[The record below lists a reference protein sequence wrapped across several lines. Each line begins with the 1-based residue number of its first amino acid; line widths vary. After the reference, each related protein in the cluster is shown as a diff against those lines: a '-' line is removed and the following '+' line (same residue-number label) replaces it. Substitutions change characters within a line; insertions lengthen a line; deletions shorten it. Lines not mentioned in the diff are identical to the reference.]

1 MYLSNQIEKFAKC
14 YYYKSS
20 TYIICWLKIQ
30 CLEKLNS
37 LSVTMQWFTFW
48 LQLKWGAKLG
58 ANSRSWFHS
67 MPIITALSVYF
78 ELLVDTCLVIPHQ
91 LAHGPEDSDKVFWS
105 SAAVFVCLLVCSL
118 VTEFVGLF
126 VYKTFL
132 PPPYEISELF
142 WMKMFNS
149 HPLKWPIKDHSIII

>member
-1 MYLSNQIEKFAKC
+1 MLGFSTNLWIGKLEIEESSNYLRTYF
-14 YYYKSS
+14 S

-48 LQLKWGAKLG
+48 LQLKWGAKFTQLISFNVHNYRTFG
-58 ANSRSWFHS
+58 IFWVVSW
-67 MPIITALSVYF
+67 
-78 ELLVDTCLVIPHQ
+78 
-91 LAHGPEDSDKVFWS
+91 HGLEDSDGVFWS
-105 SAAVFVCLLVCSL
+105 SGVFVCLLVCSL

-132 PPPYEISELF
+132 PPPPYEISEPF
-142 WMKMFNS
+142 WMKMFNY
-149 HPLKWPIKDHSIII
+149 HPLKWPIKDHSIIT